1 VWRCKKSQRKR
12 RGAARDPPRGCHQR
26 VPLVNFGWW
35 PSPGCAEEIGTSVQA
50 KRPTVVLSRREPRS
64 RIRAPQKW
72 IPERDRYCEMS
83 SGARDSFS
91 IAHLLARPQQPVCPA
106 DSSAGQHHHEFVGSA
121 AALFQ
126 RTMLPVPPAEE
137 VHGVDSTSPSIG
149 ADSEGKVFFVSKC
162 RV

>member
-1 VWRCKKSQRKR
+1 VCGRRRDESAGKAADSRFVSSRAAHCKSDLLPRTPCVNPRTCLAAGEDREKR
-12 RGAARDPPRGCHQR
+12 
-26 VPLVNFGWW
+26 
-35 PSPGCAEEIGTSVQA
+35 A
-50 KRPTVVLSRREPRS
+50 K
-64 RIRAPQKW
+64 
-72 IPERDRYCEMS
+72 MS

-149 ADSEGKVFFVSKC
+149 ADSEGKNGLVCKFQQCAKLTSPSAALKFL
-162 RV
+162 